1 MKSEHESDVE
11 HVRRSSRQMS
21 KNCVILLLKRDGSTT
36 PPKSITGVGTSNCY
50 VSESEDMST
59 SKY

>member
-36 PPKSITGVGTSNCY
+36 PTPPPLRASRVLALVIATFRKARI
-50 VSESEDMST
+50 
-59 SKY
+59 